1 MNGTNLTR
9 LWPLA
14 NFRKATFRKLWLAV
28 ALAVWAGNVGLDRAS
43 AADKAETT
51 AAAAASESRLRDTVT
66 YLASDELEGRGVG
79 TAGLDK
85 AAEHLAEEFTNLG
98 LKTDLF
104 DGTPFQKFTLNLAAE
119 MGPAEQNRLTLVG
132 PKGETVLKLGTDF
145 NPLAAGGSGA
155 FEAPLV
161 FAGYGIAADDLKQNG
176 EAFKYDDYAGLD
188 VKGKVVVVIRKEP
201 QQKDAKS
208 PFNGLQNTEHATFVR
223 KIAVAADRGAAG
235 LIIVNDGVEVATKR
249 ADDVKLLGDVLGKL
263 AGLKESLAQ
272 APADKQAAEAS
283 EIRKFAEQAAEIAT
297 RLAGA
302 ADQPLPFDQAGG
314 ESRTKL
320 PVLFAT
326 RSAIDAV
333 LKAAGLADLATVE
346 QQIDEDLKPRSAE
359 IPGFKAIGEANLVR
373 KEVEVKNVIAVLE
386 GEGPL
391 ADETIVVGAHYDH
404 LGQGGMGSLA
414 PWTSAIH
421 NGADDN
427 ASGTATLVE
436 VAHRLATSGQKPKR
450 RIVFMAFTGEERG
463 LLGSAHYVR
472 NPRFALEKTIAMFN
486 LDMVGRL
493 KDEKLAVYGT
503 GTAQEFEPLVDA
515 LAGKYGFTVSKH
527 PGGFGPSDHSSF
539 YGKKIPVLHLFTG
552 THPDY
557 HRPSDDSDKLNI
569 EGMRRI
575 TDMLVDVIQATDA
588 SEARPSYIDIKKV
601 EGIQVADASAADR
614 PYFGSMPAY
623 PNPEKDGV
631 LLEMVADGSPA
642 AAAGIKGGDVLLQ
655 IGEKRVVTLED
666 FQAVLSGFKPGD
678 KVKTKVRRGTETVE
692 GETTLS
698 RRPRP

>member
-1 MNGTNLTR
+1 MASGEFPQT
-9 LWPLA
+9 
-14 NFRKATFRKLWLAV
+14 V
-28 ALAVWAGNVGLDRAS
+28 AGCRSGCLGRSPDLDQAR

-85 AAEHLAEEFTNLG
+85 AAEHLAEEFAKLG

-132 PKGETVLKLGTDF
+132 PEGETVLKLGTDF

-155 FEAPLV
+155 FDAPLV

-223 KIAVAADRGAAG
+223 KIADAADHGAAAV
-235 LIIVNDGVEVATKR
+235 IIVNDGVEVATQR
-249 ADDVKLLGDVLGKL
+249 DDDVKLLGDVLGKL

-272 APADKQAAEAS
+272 GAGREAS
-283 EIRKFAEQAAEIAT
+283 RRGQRNSARWPSKRRRSPRGSLERPINRCRLTRPAA
-297 RLAGA
+297 RA
-302 ADQPLPFDQAGG
+302 A
-314 ESRTKL
+314 RKL

-333 LKAAGLADLATVE
+333 LKAAGLADLATLE
-346 QQIDEDLKPRSAE
+346 KQIDEDLKPRSAE
-359 IPGFKAIGEANLVR
+359 IPGLKAIGEANVVR
-373 KEVEVKNVIAVLE
+373 KEAEVKNVMAVLE

-404 LGQGGMGSLA
+404 LGQGGDGLA
-414 PWTSAIH
+414 RCPGRPTFT
-421 NGADDN
+421 
-427 ASGTATLVE
+427 TAPTTTPR
-436 VAHRLATSGQKPKR
+436 ARRRSSKSPSRLATSAKKPER

-472 NPRFALEKTIAMFN
+472 KPRFPLEKTIAMFN

-493 KDEKLAVYGT
+493 TDEKLTVYGT
-503 GTAQEFEPLVDA
+503 GTAKEFDPLVDA
-515 LAGKYGFTVSKH
+515 LCRQVRLHADQASGRLRAERSLVVLRQEDSRAAPLHRHAHRLPPPERRHGQAQHRGDAADDRHAGRCR
-527 PGGFGPSDHSSF
+527 PGDRRHRGAA
-539 YGKKIPVLHLFTG
+539 HLYRHQAGRRRF
-552 THPDY
+552 
-557 HRPSDDSDKLNI
+557 RRRRVR
-569 EGMRRI
+569 RRI
-575 TDMLVDVIQATDA
+575 VPT
-588 SEARPSYIDIKKV
+588 
-601 EGIQVADASAADR
+601 SAACPRIRIPRKTACCSKWWSTGARRRR
-614 PYFGSMPAY
+614 PAS
-623 PNPEKDGV
+623 
-631 LLEMVADGSPA
+631 
-642 AAAGIKGGDVLLQ
+642 KGATCSCRSAKS
-655 IGEKRVVTLED
+655 ESVTLED